1 MGAVLPWG
9 EGEGQ
14 GEGKWEGAGC
24 VIVLGGWVLIID
36 NHDLLV
42 CRIKV
47 CEGWDHIL
55 INDEVIMKNIMME
68 CMPSSVIYKYLL
80 QSLLKFLVL
89 FYLLIICDIILILYN
104 ICYIHR

>member
-1 MGAVLPWG
+1 MV
-9 EGEGQ
+9 
-14 GEGKWEGAGC
+14 
-24 VIVLGGWVLIID
+24 
-36 NHDLLV
+36 LLV

-68 CMPSSVIYKYLL
+68 CMPSSLIYKY
-80 QSLLKFLVL
+80 
-89 FYLLIICDIILILYN
+89 LYN